1 MTKIE
6 MLTEIVSTLNYE
18 GHHFLAA
25 QLEEEIK
32 RRKENYLKQKERKQR
47 LSAYFNQEILRVI
60 KRSQKALSA
69 EEIEMELKNNG
80 FTKNPVTRK
89 PITSRMIAV
98 RCKLMFLSKD
108 LDMDVEK
115 REKTI
120 IKPTLVFGTY

>member
-1 MTKIE
+1 MAKIKT
-6 MLTEIVSTLNYE
+6 LTEIVFTLNYE
-18 GHHFLAA
+18 GHHLLAA

-32 RRKENYLKQKERKQR
+32 RREENYSKQKERKQR
-47 LSAYFNQEILRVI
+47 FSNYFNQEILRVI

-69 EEIEMELKNNG
+69 EDIAMELKNNG

-98 RCKLMFLSKD
+98 RCKQMFLSKD
-108 LDMDVEK
+108 LDADIEK

-120 IKPTLVFGTY
+120 IKPTLVFSAY